1 MKEKHPI
8 TDDTTTSTATGVS
21 RQSKI
26 THITKSKIKIKFDA
40 TPRPLSSARASAPLF
55 DRPARFHPR

>member
-8 TDDTTTSTATGVS
+8 TDDTTTSMATGVS

-26 THITKSKIKIKFDA
+26 THITKSKIKFDA